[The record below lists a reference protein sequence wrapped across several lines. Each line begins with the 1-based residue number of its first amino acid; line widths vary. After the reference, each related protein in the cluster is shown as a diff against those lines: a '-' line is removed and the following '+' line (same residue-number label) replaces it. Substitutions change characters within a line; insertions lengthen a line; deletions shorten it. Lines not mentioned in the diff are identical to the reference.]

1 MSPFTVHYGA
11 MNQAPPREALPDRL
25 RGIALLGIVVVNAA
39 YLGISL
45 EGLTQ
50 ASVEGTANLITA
62 LLVVTFA
69 QGKFYLLFSFLF
81 GYSASFILRDNSA
94 PNRRRYLRRLIALF
108 LFGLAHA
115 VFFFVGDILIT
126 YSILGLLLFFVSR
139 TSDKVLRRWTI
150 AAIAVAVFLILSITA
165 LTAAFPAEGSS
176 FGGLEKV
183 MATGTFTQVALARL
197 EALPVIVPAVFL
209 LQGPMAFAAFT
220 LGLRASRHHLL
231 ADPAANIEFWR
242 RMARWGWGIGLPLQ
256 VIAAGLQVS
265 EIASSDL
272 LPLAGAAGLA
282 LGFITAPLLTAGY
295 IGSIALIIARRPNFL
310 SVMAPAG
317 RMSLTVYI
325 GESALLSLVFA
336 GYGLGFFGQWGALPV
351 VLTSIASWAALSI
364 FAWLWMKKFTQGP
377 LEFVLALLTRK
388 PHGTNSSSGAG
399 CAAKQTN

>member
-176 FGGLEKV
+176 FGDGNRHLH
-183 MATGTFTQVALARL
+183 AGGSRAPRGAARDC
-197 EALPVIVPAVFL
+197 ARRVSSA
-209 LQGPMAFAAFT
+209 GSD
-220 LGLRASRHHLL
+220 GLRGLYSR
-231 ADPAANIEFWR
+231 
-242 RMARWGWGIGLPLQ
+242 
-256 VIAAGLQVS
+256 
-265 EIASSDL
+265 ASS
-272 LPLAGAAGLA
+272 
-282 LGFITAPLLTAGY
+282 ITSP
-295 IGSIALIIARRPNFL
+295 
-310 SVMAPAG
+310 PAG
-317 RMSLTVYI
+317 RPGS
-325 GESALLSLVFA
+325 
-336 GYGLGFFGQWGALPV
+336 
-351 VLTSIASWAALSI
+351 
-364 FAWLWMKKFTQGP
+364 KHR
-377 LEFVLALLTRK
+377 VLAS
-388 PHGTNSSSGAG
+388 HG
-399 CAAKQTN
+399 